1 MLIIVLSTVN
11 SYSIIS
17 RYSTSNSIYKYNNI
31 ISNSRYH
38 RISNGINSNRR
49 LYSNNDDSNN
59 SDEVEDND
67 NNDNNNTNEVTDDNI
82 ETDATDTEEVA
93 NTEEVA
99 PLTPEEQAILN
110 KEKELK
116 NQLENLE
123 NQLRKARADLVRV
136 KDKIS
141 ESGKNGYFIQ
151 QAQVAEF
158 LKKKDAEQKERVQR
172 NKRDF
177 VMKMLPVVDLF
188 REAPIK
194 AVANTDRE
202 EQMHKNFG
210 SLLTSILTVFEK
222 YGYKEFHPEIA
233 AKYEPS
239 KHQVNEMVVDP
250 ENDGLVVEVIHS
262 GWSSDDADVIKRA
275 VVNVGKKE

>member
-1 MLIIVLSTVN
+1 MLIIVFSTVN
-11 SYSIIS
+11 SYSSIS
-17 RYSTSNSIYKYNNI
+17 RYSSTSNSIYKYNNI

-38 RISNGINSNRR
+38 RISNGINPNRR
-49 LYSNNDDSNN
+49 LYSNNDDSSN
-59 SDEVEDND
+59 SDEVEDNN
-67 NNDNNNTNEVTDDNI
+67 NNDNNTDEVTDDNI
-82 ETDATDTEEVA
+82 ETDATEDNEA

-99 PLTPEEQAILN
+99 PLSPEEQAILN

-123 NQLRKARADLVRV
+123 NQLRKARVDLVRV

>member
-17 RYSTSNSIYKYNNI
+17 RYSTSISIYKYNNI
-31 ISNSRYH
+31 ISNSRFH
-38 RISNGINSNRR
+38 RIINGINPNSR

-67 NNDNNNTNEVTDDNI
+67 NDNNTNEVTDDNI
-82 ETDATDTEEVA
+82 ETDATEDNVA
-93 NTEEVA
+93 NTEEAA
-99 PLTPEEQAILN
+99 PLSPEEQAIVN

-123 NQLRKARADLVRV
+123 NQLRKARVDLVRV

-222 YGYKEFHPEIA
+222 YGYKEFQPEIA

-250 ENDGLVVEVIHS
+250 ENDGLVVEIISS